1 MITCWSLP
9 GHPKTNFIVCLTT
22 WSTSCTDAQ
31 IQTSVNLQYDHG
43 DLMLWKML
51 ILHVAWSNKI
61 IVQIIFIKGI
71 YCWALIDTLDQPFTH
86 NSCAHCDKIWPLIH
100 FWYHHLWPKLASS
113 ILNFSRRKNCF
124 QWYPDQSD
132 WLNGA
137 WDMHKMLWNL
147 SSNLLLLQVTTPW

>member
-1 MITCWSLP
+1 MITYWSLP

-86 NSCAHCDKIWPLIH
+86 NVCARCDKIWPLIH
-100 FWYHHLWPKLASS
+100 FWHHYLWPKLASS
-113 ILNFSRRKNCF
+113 ILKFCRRKIISNDTQIRVIGSMEPEICTKCSEIWVQICF
-124 QWYPDQSD
+124 YY
-132 WLNGA
+132 
-137 WDMHKMLWNL
+137 K
-147 SSNLLLLQVTTPW
+147 

>member
-86 NSCAHCDKIWPLIH
+86 NVCARCDKIWPLIH
-100 FWYHHLWPKLASS
+100 FWHHHLWPKLASS
-113 ILNFSRRKNCF
+113 ILKFCRRKIISNDTQIRVIGSMEPEICTKCSEIWVQICF
-124 QWYPDQSD
+124 YY
-132 WLNGA
+132 
-137 WDMHKMLWNL
+137 K
-147 SSNLLLLQVTTPW
+147 